1 MGDEQQS
8 QVDVTPPTI
17 LSQLAAGRRGALTIH
32 RVVQEIAPAA
42 TVAPRGLNRT
52 AMVIRVI
59 RRLQILPPA
68 SALGPVVYTPA
79 VLAYVSLVAAS
90 AAVLSALLVRLPTDT
105 VTLAVGGV
113 ATLLM
118 ARFAVR
124 TLPVQTAWS
133 AGVFLHLGLSVVL
146 GPIGAV
152 TAAAAEAIGVGLRT
166 RNGWFRITFNLANYV
181 LADLAAWAVFTAV
194 TAAGGS
200 SVYVQVGGGLA
211 AGLCQ
216 YLVNHALIAA
226 VLKVSDPT
234 MSLVALVRSQLT
246 LLPYSVGYGLAAFTF
261 VAMHSAAGAIGFTAL
276 LLPMIL
282 LQGFLIVFA
291 RRVQAYEAQRAA
303 HQKEREELLQKAVDA
318 SESERRRIARDLHD
332 GVVQNLAGMAFSLMA
347 TATKMKH
354 ETSTDGESELIGV
367 LERSAEETRLAMK
380 ELRTL
385 IIEIAPPTLRREGLH
400 AALLEILQTLKS
412 AGTKTRLELPSNMRL
427 RPDRASLIFRV
438 AQEVLRNVS
447 AHAEAK
453 HVSVVLKEDGGNAVL
468 SIVDDGKGFSADD
481 VARRRAEG
489 HVGTSA
495 IVELAEEVGGSL
507 EIDSARGKGTRV
519 TLVVPTE

>member
-1 MGDEQQS
+1 VAQ
-8 QVDVTPPTI
+8 DVAPV
-17 LSQLAAGRRGALTIH
+17 AAGVSRLSGLAGGVSSLRRI
-32 RVVQEIAPAA
+32 RIMPPAA
-42 TVAPRGLNRT
+42 
-52 AMVIRVI
+52 
-59 RRLQILPPA
+59 
-68 SALGPVVYTPA
+68 SLGPVRYTPLLVGYVA
-79 VLAYVSLVAAS
+79 VVTAVALALAT
-90 AAVLSALLVRLPTDT
+90 LLVRRPTD
-105 VTLAVGGV
+105 V
-113 ATLLM
+113 ATLVSGGTAIFLM

-124 TLPVQTAWS
+124 ALPVQTTFS
-133 AGVFLHLGLSVVL
+133 PGVFLHLGLSLVL
-146 GPIGAV
+146 GPVGAV
-152 TAAAAEAIGVGLRT
+152 TAAAAEAAGVGLRT
-166 RNGWFRITFNLANYV
+166 RNGWFRIAFNFSSIA
-181 LADLAAWAVFTAV
+181 LADLAAIGVFSGLQTLLGGGTVAQV
-194 TAAGGS
+194 AA
-200 SVYVQVGGGLA
+200 GLA
-211 AGLCQ
+211 AGICQ
-216 YLVNHALIAA
+216 HLVNNLLLDTVIKIANPS
-226 VLKVSDPT
+226 VGL
-234 MSLVALVRSQLT
+234 LALVRNAAS
-246 LLPYSVGYGLAAFTF
+246 LLPYSVGYGIAAFTF
-261 VAMHSAAGAIGFTAL
+261 VVMHQQAGAIGFIGL
-276 LLPMIL
+276 IVPVIL
-282 LQGFLIVFA
+282 LQGFLIVFS
-291 RRVQAYEAQRAA
+291 RRVHTYEVQRAA

-354 ETSTDGESELIGV
+354 ETGGDGETDLIGV

-453 HVSVVLKEDGGNAVL
+453 HVSVILKEDGGNAVL
-468 SIVDDGKGFSADD
+468 RIVDDGKGFSADD
-481 VARRRAEG
+481 VNRRRAEG

>member
-1 MGDEQQS
+1 MVSDTS
-8 QVDVTPPTI
+8 LSDPTI
-17 LSQLAAGRRGALTIH
+17 LSQARGAAQSADTINRVAQDLVEVPGAAPPSLSGLLRAARAVGRLRVMPPRTSLGPVRYTWPLVTFVTLLSAGALLATVLLVRAPSDGVTLAAGGLT
-32 RVVQEIAPAA
+32 
-42 TVAPRGLNRT
+42 TF
-52 AMVIRVI
+52 
-59 RRLQILPPA
+59 
-68 SALGPVVYTPA
+68 
-79 VLAYVSLVAAS
+79 
-90 AAVLSALLVRLPTDT
+90 
-105 VTLAVGGV
+105 
-113 ATLLM
+113 LM

-124 TLPVQTAWS
+124 SLPVQSSWS
-133 AGVFLHLGLSVVL
+133 PGVFLHLGLSVVL
-146 GPIGAV
+146 GPVGAV
-152 TAAAAEAIGVGLRT
+152 TAALAETAGVGLRT
-166 RNGWFRITFNLANYV
+166 RNGWFRMAFNFSNIALAN
-181 LADLAAWAVFTAV
+181 LAAWAVFSAVAEFGKGSITAEV
-194 TAAGGS
+194 L
-200 SVYVQVGGGLA
+200 GGLS
-211 AGLCQ
+211 AGIAQ
-216 YLVNHALIAA
+216 YMVNNVSLAL
-226 VLKVSDPT
+226 VLKLASPGT
-234 MSLVALVRSQLT
+234 ALRPILRGELS
-246 LLPYSVGYGLAAFTF
+246 LLPYSVGYGIAAFTF
-261 VAMHSAAGAIGFTAL
+261 VVMHQQAGALGFTAL
-276 LLPMIL
+276 LVPVIL
-282 LQGFLIVFA
+282 LHGFLIVFA
-291 RRVQAYEAQRAA
+291 RRVHTYEEAREAY
-303 HQKEREELLQKAVDA
+303 QKEREGLLQKAVDA

-354 ETSTDGESELIGV
+354 ETGTDGESELIGV

-380 ELRTL
+380 DLRTL

-468 SIVDDGKGFSADD
+468 SIVDDGKGFSAED
-481 VARRRAEG
+481 VNRRRAEG

>member
-1 MGDEQQS
+1 MVSDTS
-8 QVDVTPPTI
+8 LSDPTI
-17 LSQLAAGRRGALTIH
+17 LSQARGAAQSADTINRVAQDLVEVPGAVPQSLSRLLRTALAIRRVRVMPPRTSLGPVRYTWPLVAFVAVASAGAVVASVLLVRAPTDAVTLAAGGLT
-32 RVVQEIAPAA
+32 
-42 TVAPRGLNRT
+42 TF
-52 AMVIRVI
+52 
-59 RRLQILPPA
+59 
-68 SALGPVVYTPA
+68 
-79 VLAYVSLVAAS
+79 
-90 AAVLSALLVRLPTDT
+90 
-105 VTLAVGGV
+105 
-113 ATLLM
+113 LM

-124 TLPVQTAWS
+124 SLPVQSSWS
-133 AGVFLHLGLSVVL
+133 PGVFLHLGLSVVL
-146 GPIGAV
+146 GPVGAV
-152 TAAAAEAIGVGLRT
+152 TAALAETVGVGLRT
-166 RNGWFRITFNLANYV
+166 RNGWFRMAFNFSNIALAN
-181 LADLAAWAVFTAV
+181 LAAWAVFSAVAEFGKGSITAEV
-194 TAAGGS
+194 L
-200 SVYVQVGGGLA
+200 GGLS
-211 AGLCQ
+211 AGIAQ
-216 YLVNHALIAA
+216 YMVNNVSLAL
-226 VLKVSDPT
+226 VLKLASPGT
-234 MSLVALVRSQLT
+234 ALRPILRGELS
-246 LLPYSVGYGLAAFTF
+246 LLPYSVGYGIAAFTF
-261 VAMHSAAGAIGFTAL
+261 VVMHQQAGALGFTAL
-276 LLPMIL
+276 LVPVIL
-282 LQGFLIVFA
+282 LHGFLIVFA
-291 RRVQAYEAQRAA
+291 RRVHTYEEARAA
-303 HQKEREELLQKAVDA
+303 YQKEREGLLQKAVDA

-354 ETSTDGESELIGV
+354 ETGTDGESELLGV

-380 ELRTL
+380 DLRTL

-427 RPDRASLIFRV
+427 REDRASLIFRV

-468 SIVDDGKGFSADD
+468 SIVDDGKGFSAED
-481 VARRRAEG
+481 VNRRRAEG